1 MLIESGA
8 DEKAKTKTGETP
20 IVLARREG
28 NEIQRNLSKL
38 QSIDYAF
45 CQYNYR

>member
-38 QSIDYAF
+38 
-45 CQYNYR
+45 